1 MKTFILLA
9 VSVVA
14 LACAGEEIRFDGSV
28 AVALIQGE
36 KRDQAL
42 TPAVPSE
49 SEAPCLKLTW
59 GERRHRF
66 AELKLR
72 NNRKIAPVEQASAG
86 LTVYVPEKTRVGRIG
101 VRFTDAKGET
111 FQFYPAGEGLKRG
124 AWNTLSYRISE
135 TDANSSW
142 GGNAD
147 RKVDGALRF
156 SGVAVNFPAGSGA
169 GELFIGKLQLHERQG
184 ELLVCGEPFLNFDR
198 SENFALRG
206 NPAEASLKLTDSGWE
221 MAGTVEKR
229 KKFTMV
235 DRKLSLTPYAPAEL
249 AVFRLD
255 GAGSTGKGTA
265 ALSYTGSTGR
275 KFQAKCNFAPG
286 QKELR
291 FEFPVSKA
299 PTGYY
304 SSITV
309 EPEPGEFRLCFTG
322 SERFVRRSAA
332 EAVGFEVD
340 TGNPLHL
347 LLAGEK
353 DKPAFRF
360 INRAAVPLEVQ
371 AEVELVDY
379 YGRSVKNAFPL
390 KLAPGEAVSRPLEG
404 TLPALGIWYV
414 SCRITAANDKGDVA
428 VSKRSFAW
436 LKPAGPTPGRAKGF
450 LFGICSHPQRWSL
463 RDQELEAL
471 ALAYCGGK
479 VLRNDASWSSL
490 QPAPD
495 RWNFESMDRKVELFG
510 RYDIELAPIWA
521 YTPRWAAAPEVRGKE
536 WKEWF
541 RSLPD
546 YGAWEKFISATVT
559 RYRGKIRLWEVWN
572 EPDFKGRTS
581 YGSDEYAE
589 LMKLAWRAAKAADPE
604 VIIQSGGFATV
615 KDHPSRKGNFH
626 EEALVKERGFFD
638 IHAYHE
644 HGRFASYRA
653 AVEERFLP
661 MRERT
666 GTTVPWYANETAL
679 NSLGGERNQAAA
691 LFKKLLYSWANGAI
705 GYNWYDLRNDGFD
718 VKNGEHNYGMITND
732 FQPKAVY
739 VAYNTLAG
747 CFSGAQ
753 YLKRIDCKAP
763 ELYVYLFSR
772 GGELLAGIWNE
783 TNRGATVPLHFST
796 DAAAAEAVD
805 LMGNARPLAVQ
816 GGIVV
821 AEAGRDPVILRLK
834 KASDCIWGG
843 NLVSIDTDGPAVP
856 GSKVK
861 LAIGVRNPYAQE
873 REFRLKLIVPEGVAA
888 VPAERVIRIAA
899 GSEASWNSELSIPV
913 TYRKAAELQLEYAI
927 GADGASGVIGL
938 PLVPARRIASGEMKP
953 EAPDF
958 RMDRRDQAIS
968 LFEADPGKV
977 HLTWQGPEDR
987 SARVWLRRDGTQLR
1001 LRFAVTD
1008 DRHVQ
1013 PNSGAGV
1020 WKGDCVQFALLLP
1033 GQDRMWEIGLSRL
1046 DSGKSEVFIWSAP
1059 SGFDAAGSAAGIRLA
1074 TSREGTVTCYDAT
1087 IPLSVLGTTPEALAA
1102 GARFNALI
1110 NDDDGEGREGWI
1122 QIAPGIGENKDPA
1135 KYPLILFP

>member
-1 MKTFILLA
+1 MRKLILFA
-9 VSVVA
+9 ASVFA
-14 LACAGEEIRFDGSV
+14 LACAGVEIRFDAPG

-42 TPAVPSE
+42 APAAPKE
-49 SEAPCLKLTW
+49 GDAPCLKLSW
-59 GERRHRF
+59 GEQRHRF

-72 NNRKIAPVEQASAG
+72 DNRRIAPVGQASAE
-86 LTVYVPEKTRVGRIG
+86 LAVYVPEKTAVGRIG
-101 VRFTDAKGET
+101 LRFTDAKGET
-111 FQFYPAGEGLKRG
+111 FQFYPVGEGLKRG
-124 AWNTLSYRISE
+124 AWNTLTYRISE
-135 TDANSSW
+135 ADANGSW

-169 GELFIGKLQLHERQG
+169 GELFIGKLLLHDRQG
-184 ELLVCGEPFLNFDR
+184 ELLECREPFLNFDR
-198 SENFALRG
+198 SENFMLSGSSAGAALT
-206 NPAEASLKLTDSGWE
+206 LTDSGWE
-221 MAGTVEKR
+221 IAGSVEKR

-235 DRKLSLTPYAPAEL
+235 DRKLSLTPYAPAYL
-249 AVFRLD
+249 VVFQLD
-255 GAGSTGKGTA
+255 GAKSAGKGTA
-265 ALSYTGSTGR
+265 ALNYTDSTGR
-275 KFQAKCNFAPG
+275 KFQAKCGFAPG

-291 FEFPVSKA
+291 FEFPASKA
-299 PTGYY
+299 PTGRC

-322 SERFVRRSAA
+322 SERFVRRPPA
-332 EAVGFEVD
+332 EAVGFEVE

-347 LLAGEK
+347 LPAGEEERL
-353 DKPAFRF
+353 AFRF
-360 INRAAVPLEVQ
+360 VNRSGSPLELR
-371 AEVELVDY
+371 AELELVDY

-390 KLAPGEAVSRPLEG
+390 KLAPGEAVSRPLDG
-404 TLPALGIWYV
+404 TLPARGIWYV
-414 SCRITAANDKGDVA
+414 SCRIAGADGSGEPA

-436 LKPAGPTPGRAKGF
+436 LKPAGPTPGRAEGF

-471 ALAYCGGK
+471 AMAYCGGK
-479 VLRNDASWSSL
+479 VLRNDAGWGNL

-510 RYDIELAPIWA
+510 RYHIELAPIWA
-521 YTPRWAAAPEVRGKE
+521 YTPRWAAAPGVRDRE

-559 RYRGKIRLWEVWN
+559 RYKGRIRLWEVWN
-572 EPDFKGRTS
+572 EPDFKGTTCN
-581 YGSDEYAE
+581 SDEYAE
-589 LMKLAWRAAKAADPE
+589 LMKIAWRAAKAADPE

-615 KDHPSRKGNFH
+615 KEHPSRKGNFH
-626 EEALVKERGFFD
+626 EEALVKGRGFFD
-638 IHAYHE
+638 LHAYHE

-666 GTTVPWYANETAL
+666 GTAVPWYANETAL
-679 NSLGGERNQAAA
+679 NSLGGERGQAMA
-691 LFKKLLYSWANGAI
+691 LFQKLLYSWANGAI

-732 FQPKAVY
+732 FHPKAVY

-747 CFSGAQ
+747 HFSGAQ
-753 YLKRIDCKAP
+753 YLKRIECGSP
-763 ELYVYLFSR
+763 ELYVYLFRR

-783 TNRGATVPLHFST
+783 TNRGATIPLLLRT
-796 DAAAAEAVD
+796 DAAAAESVD

-816 GGIVV
+816 GGVVV

-834 KASDCIWGG
+834 GASRCVWAGS
-843 NLVSIDTDGPAVP
+843 LVSIGSGGAAVP
-856 GSKVK
+856 GGRVK
-861 LAIGVRNPYAQE
+861 LEIGVRNPYEQE
-873 REFRLKLIVPEGVAA
+873 REFRLKIVAPGGVTA
-888 VPAERVIRIAA
+888 VPAERAVRIAA
-899 GSEASWNSELSIPV
+899 GGEARWSSELSIPGD
-913 TYRKAAELQLEYAI
+913 YREAAELRLEYAA
-927 GADGASGVIGL
+927 GTDGASGSVGL
-938 PLVPARRIASGEMKP
+938 PLVPARRMGAGEMKP
-953 EAPDF
+953 DAPDF
-958 RMDRRDQAIS
+958 RMDRHDQAVS
-968 LFEADPGKV
+968 LFDADPGKV

-987 SARVWLRRDGTQLR
+987 SARVWLRRDGALLR
-1001 LRFAVTD
+1001 LRFEVTD

-1013 PNSGAGV
+1013 PNSGVAA
-1020 WKGDCVQFALLLP
+1020 WKGDGVQFALLLP
-1033 GQDRMWEIGLSRL
+1033 GQDRTWEIGLSRL
-1046 DSGKSEVFIWSAP
+1046 DSGKSEVFAWSAP
-1059 SGFDAAGSAAGIRLA
+1059 AGFDAEKSAAGMRLE
-1074 TSREGTVTCYDAT
+1074 TSRNGTLTCYDAE
-1087 IPLSVLGTTPEALAA
+1087 IPLAVLGTTPEALAA
-1102 GARFNALI
+1102 GARFNALV

-1135 KYPLILFP
+1135 RYPLILFP